1 MNPSF
6 LWWLS
11 CRLYQKNLGFLARF
25 IKTINFLIFH
35 AILPYEAEIE
45 RDIDVRHYGL
55 GIVVH
60 PNVKIGHR
68 VKIYHHVTLATE
80 TWIGSEHKIFI
91 EDDVMIGAGA
101 IIVGRGDQS
110 LVIGKGAKIGANAV
124 VTRDVLPGEVVAG
137 VPARPLKSSLVACV
151 GVASLNGAEASQEGP
166 KIGV

>member
-1 MNPSF
+1 MSPSF

-11 CRLYQKNLGFLARF
+11 CQAYKRKISFVARILKF
-25 IKTINFLIFH
+25 INFLVFH

-45 RDIDVRHYGL
+45 KDIELQHYGL

-91 EDDVMIGAGA
+91 GNDVIIGAGA
-101 IIVGRGDQS
+101 AIVGRGNQS
-110 LVIGKGAKIGANAV
+110 LTIGDSAKIGANAV
-124 VTRDVLPGEVVAG
+124 VTHDVLPGQTVAG
-137 VPARPLKSSLVACV
+137 VPARPLHQALTPT
-151 GVASLNGAEASQEGP
+151 NP
-166 KIGV
+166 KE